1 MILRFLRKGIRVQ
14 RYIIL
19 FIVILESCSFGQSLR
34 GLVNEGVDQYS
45 DKKYPE
51 AEVNFKKG
59 LEASPNS
66 FQAEFNLGD
75 SYFRQQRYD
84 EAVKSFQQSIVK
96 TDDKNLKAQAFHN
109 IGNSLLKAQKLK
121 ESVEAFKQSLK
132 LNPYD
137 KETKY
142 NLSYALNLMKDQ
154 QQNQQ
159 NQNQQQNQND
169 KDKNKDK
176 QDQQNKDNQNQN
188 KDQQDKQQNPQD
200 NEAKQDNTKQD
211 QKQPKADKQKISK
224 EEAERIL
231 NAIKNN
237 EQELQNK
244 IRKHKGKRV
253 PTEKDW

>member
-1 MILRFLRKGIRVQ
+1 MLR
-14 RYIIL
+14 YL
-19 FIVILESCSFGQSLR
+19 FIFTLLLVSVSYGQSLR
-34 GLVNEGVDQYS
+34 GLVNDGVDQYA

-59 LEASPNS
+59 IESAPNN

-75 SYFRQQRYD
+75 AYFKQQRFD
-84 EAVKSFQQSIVK
+84 EAVKSFQQAIVK
-96 TDDKNLKAQAFHN
+96 TDDKTLKAKAFHN
-109 IGNSLLKAQKLK
+109 IGNSFLKAQKLK
-121 ESVEAFKQSLK
+121 ESVEAYKQSLK

-137 KETKY
+137 QETKY
-142 NLSYALNLMKDQ
+142 NLSYALNLLKNQ

-159 NQNQQQNQND
+159 NQNQNQQNKDQNKQDQNKQDQQKQQNQDQNE
-169 KDKNKDK
+169 
-176 QDQQNKDNQNQN
+176 DQQNKD
-188 KDQQDKQQNPQD
+188 QQNPQE
-200 NEAKQDNTKQD
+200 NEAKQDNTKQ
-211 QKQPKADKQKISK
+211 QQPKPDKEKISK